1 MILPERR
8 RSDSNPGYVQKCL
21 NTNEMR
27 KLPLAYQY
35 KRQLCEEAAE
45 LQEKLLR

>member
-1 MILPERR
+1 MILPERK
-8 RSDSNPGYVQKCL
+8 RSDSDAGYVQKCL

-35 KRQLCEEAAE
+35 KRQLCQESGK
-45 LQEKLLR
+45 LQKDLLR